1 MFDRRLIEDFDWV
14 LLLTTITISIIGFV
28 AIYSASYSYGTETP
42 YFKRQVLW
50 FFISLGVML
59 VVTMIDYRIMQR
71 FAPLL
76 HLVIIILLV
85 AVLIY
90 GTGGAGSRVQRWLKI
105 GPLFFQP
112 SEFVKFSLIL
122 CLSQYFSDSRRIG
135 DLGVKELIWP
145 AVITFV
151 PFLLIIRQPDL
162 GTAGILIFIF
172 FPVIFLVGI
181 RYKLILISTGLSVI
195 SIPFVWMFL
204 LKQYQR
210 DRIITLINPEM
221 DPLGQGYQIIQSKI
235 AVGSGQVWGKG
246 YLQGTQAQLNFLP
259 ARHTDFIFSVF
270 TEEWGF
276 VGGVI
281 LVMLYV
287 FLILWCLKFVGKTK
301 DRSGS
306 ILTVGVTAIL
316 TSQVMINIGMVL
328 GLLPIVG
335 MPLPFM
341 SYGGSAMLSHMIGIG
356 LILNVRMRR
365 YDI

>member
-14 LLLTTITISIIGFV
+14 LLLTVVSISIIGFV
-28 AIYSASYSYGTETP
+28 AIYSASYSYGTATP
-42 YFKRQVLW
+42 YFTRQVLW
-50 FFISLGVML
+50 FFIGLGVMML
-59 VVTMIDYRIMQR
+59 VTMVDYRLMQR
-71 FAPLL
+71 LAPLF
-76 HLVIIILLV
+76 HIILIALLILV
-85 AVLIY
+85 LFY
-90 GTGGAGSRVQRWLKI
+90 GVGSSASRVQRWLKI
-105 GPLFFQP
+105 GPVFFQP

-122 CLSQYFSDSRRIG
+122 YLAHYFSDSRRIG
-135 DLGVKELIWP
+135 DLGFKEILWP
-145 AVITFV
+145 AFVTFV

-172 FPVIFLVGI
+172 FPVIFLAGI
-181 RYKLILISTGLSVI
+181 RFKLILISTGLAVI
-195 SIPFVWMFL
+195 SIPFVWVFL
-204 LKQYQR
+204 LKPYQR
-210 DRIITLINPEM
+210 NRVITLVNPEM

-235 AVGSGQVWGKG
+235 AVGSGQIWGKG

-276 VGGVI
+276 VGGVL

-287 FLILWCLKFVGKTK
+287 FLILWCLKNVGRTK
-301 DRSGS
+301 DRSGT

-316 TSQVMINIGMVL
+316 ASQIIINIGMVI

-365 YDI
+365 FDI